1 MLVDVKT
8 ETKTNTP
15 WDATLVPCSVL
26 RDLNRVERLS
36 DSQKKTCF
44 NSSKG
49 GRIPLPSPIVV
60 DTHYLFGS
68 SGKEL
73 ASFFRKNCLFLKLG
87 DSCRRASPYLLA
99 LKDEVSRRYFDE
111 LP

>member
-8 ETKTNTP
+8 ETITNTP

-26 RDLNRVERLS
+26 CDLNRVQRLS

-49 GRIPLPSPIVV
+49 GRIRSLTPIVI
-60 DTHYLFGS
+60 DTHDWFRRSRKEFLLSFVKMPFLF
-68 SGKEL
+68 
-73 ASFFRKNCLFLKLG
+73 
-87 DSCRRASPYLLA
+87 SPKGISIPTRPEGRGIL
-99 LKDEVSRRYFDE
+99 EIF
-111 LP
+111 